1 MSRKEGVIMDWSSI
15 ASSALGAVGSI
26 FSANSANSMNRDMFA
41 QQMAFTKEVM
51 QNRHQWELD
60 DLKKAGLNPLLSAT
74 SPTGTLSAPSAPRA
88 EKPDFSQSAL
98 ALGQMKIADKQAEA
112 QLANAESAKLNA
124 QANAANADT
133 LSKRLAFDTGPAF
146 NLQEKMAESSI
157 QSAQAHI
164 ALENAQ
170 TMRQKIENVYLPDIM
185 ELNLSEQQQRIALAV
200 ANTVSEIEYRKA
212 MGQSAISN
220 SESNAILAR
229 NAERVGVSQSA
240 LNAGNLRH
248 VNEQVKDMRY
258 RNQWQHS
265 SQFFD
270 FSNYFGQV
278 IGNFIPVLRSFP

>member
-1 MSRKEGVIMDWSSI
+1 MDWLAI
-15 ASSALGAVGSI
+15 GSAAAGAIGSI
-26 FSANSANSMNRDMFA
+26 WSSNSANSLNRDMFN
-41 QQMAFTKEVM
+41 QQMAYNKEVM
-51 QNRHQWELD
+51 QNRHQWEVQ
-60 DLKKAGLNPLLSAT
+60 DLKAAGLNPLLSTT

-98 ALGQMKIADKQAEA
+98 ALGQMRIADKQAEA
-112 QLANAESAKLNA
+112 QLANAQSAKLNA

-146 NLQEKMAESSI
+146 ALQEKSFGLQEKLAESSI

-220 SESNAILAR
+220 SESNAIMAR

-240 LNAGNLRH
+240 LNAGNLRQ
-248 VNEQVKDMRY
+248 VNEKVKDMRY

-265 SQFFD
+265 SDWFD

-278 IGNFIPVLRSFP
+278 IGNFIPLLRSFP